1 MYLRTPSQRLI
12 QAAAQVNWSR
22 VLIVALAA
30 FVLIGLAVATA
41 GCQLK
46 EPVDTD
52 GDGVGDTSMTA
63 DQIEQWR
70 ARDAAKAKA
79 EAEKVK
85 ADADATLK
93 SAIAERDEQIR
104 LQEAKLAQARR
115 IARDAERAVARQNN
129 ANAEHVAQIQADAQ
143 DQIDDLG
150 EQIAASIAAI
160 KNASEAQAAKLTIDT
175 NAAIAEIQAKWQKR
189 EDSRTIALSN
199 IEANAGFIEQV
210 ANSGLVKAAA
220 NAIPFGN
227 EILGLLG
234 VGTVGGVANWLG
246 RRGGKQVGQATGESK
261 GYDDGYAA
269 GLAHG
274 KELGKSEGRDI
285 GWQERADHQQ
295 ELDKTHAEALALVN
309 IAKGGGVIG

>member
-1 MYLRTPSQRLI
+1 MYIRTPAQQLLR
-12 QAAAQVNWSR
+12 AAASVNWPR

-46 EPVDTD
+46 EPIDTD
-52 GDGVGDTSMTA
+52 GDGRPDTSMTA
-63 DQIEQWR
+63 DQIDQWR
-70 ARDAAKAKA
+70 ARDAARAKA
-79 EAEKVK
+79 EADKVK

-93 SAIAERDEQIR
+93 RAIADRDEQIR
-104 LQEAKLAQARR
+104 QQEVALAQAKR

-160 KNASEAQAAKLTIDT
+160 KNASDAQVAKLTIDT
-175 NAAIAEIQAKWQKR
+175 NAAIADIQARWQQR

-199 IEANAGFIEQV
+199 IEANAGFIQNV
-210 ANSGLVKAAA
+210 MNSGAVKAAA
-220 NAIPFGN
+220 GAIPFGN
-227 EILGLLG
+227 DILGMLGIGGSAGLLH
-234 VGTVGGVANWLG
+234 WLG
-246 RRGGKQVGQATGESK
+246 RRIGNQTGQAAGENK
-261 GYDDGYAA
+261 GWDAGYAE
-269 GLAHG
+269 GLARG
-274 KELGKSEGRDI
+274 KEQGLAEGKEI
-285 GWQERADHQQ
+285 GWKDRADHQK
-295 ELDKTHAEALALVN
+295 EIDATHDAALALAN